1 VVTEPLRAHDLAIAI
16 TALAALLPVQ
26 QEGAELP
33 DIVNDDE

>member
-1 VVTEPLRAHDLAIAI
+1 VTEPLRAHNLASAI

-26 QEGAELP
+26 QEGTELP